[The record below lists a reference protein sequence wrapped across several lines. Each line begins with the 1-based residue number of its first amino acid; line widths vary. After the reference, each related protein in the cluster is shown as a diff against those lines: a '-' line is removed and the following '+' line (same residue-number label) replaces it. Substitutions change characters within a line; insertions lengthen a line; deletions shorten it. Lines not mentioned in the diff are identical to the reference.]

1 MPEEF
6 KIMPAKGSAIVTLSP
21 YRPVAAVTTLDGRT
35 YCYYLGSPNDPSNNT
50 SNYDIFKTTE
60 SFPLYTWDSRISDF
74 PLKNAPLAPA
84 TNSRE
89 YQKKYNDST
98 QTLVRLFG
106 LGTPVASS
114 PGLLDDS
121 EYSGT
126 SNTQCRLFMGSNK
139 DNPRLTPSRI
149 MAFGRKRET
158 VRLFE
163 VRPEYP
169 YPFDY
174 HET

>member
-1 MPEEF
+1 M
-6 KIMPAKGSAIVTLSP
+6 
-21 YRPVAAVTTLDGRT
+21 
-35 YCYYLGSPNDPSNNT
+35 
-50 SNYDIFKTTE
+50 
-60 SFPLYTWDSRISDF
+60 
-74 PLKNAPLAPA
+74 
-84 TNSRE
+84 
-89 YQKKYNDST
+89 

-121 EYSGT
+121 EYCGT

-149 MAFGRKRET
+149 MAFGRKREA
-158 VRLFE
+158 VKLFE